1 MAEPEYKDTDLGVFA
16 GGEQSVNLADYKTTE
31 LSPATPKGAEINVGE
46 LPEITSQKAIPWHER
61 LGTDFKLTFTSDP
74 WEKARIIHKS
84 FPDRTELFQDTKTKE
99 PIIELDGHHF
109 VVNKAGMSAQD
120 LNDFVAEAGA
130 FIIPSILSGG
140 ASILARFGL
149 GAVTYG
155 AAELGRQFGTSLFGG
170 KPKDEAPVD
179 VQKVGG
185 TSLLGA
191 TTEAFL
197 PPVLKVGGRTLRKL
211 WPGGKAASTEAINK
225 VITAAASGDDKA
237 LQRALRAVKPSTA
250 SAAGDIPLTR
260 GQQTGSRS
268 DLETEAM
275 MRGSTGPY
283 GPGATRVIDAA
294 DARQM
299 AAIERG
305 AETLQGKVGAGTGFG
320 ESTSTAIGDRL
331 KSAIAQRES
340 TDHAAAAAQQ
350 EAQRTLLTEN
360 PALVPNYVMH
370 GGIDRILKIPGDRA
384 IRADMLNMMPDAT
397 QVLDRLRRMRRH
409 LRSGK
414 VSQANYAVV
423 NDFSRSLNKRI
434 SNVMAD
440 PARKEE
446 AALLL
451 EIKSRLTD
459 TIDTAMTKGLIYGD
473 PATIAAVKTGN
484 KAWSEYMKRFFP
496 RPKGRF
502 GEVDVAGQNLQK
514 ILGGETPERV
524 VGFFVN
530 VTRGA
535 PRKETGE
542 LFKRVQNIF
551 GKESEEI
558 KLIKDAVIYRMF
570 TNATQKGKAE
580 VTRTAIVKN
589 YFDFF
594 NKSKSLADTMFT
606 TQERDSIR
614 KFIGQVARTTPAEVP
629 INPSGSAHV
638 IARLLRDVGTGGL
651 VGRIT
656 GLAEGVP
663 MIGNV
668 GGAGY
673 AKTLAYVN
681 RLSSAPWGAMAVAG
695 MEKDRDSPAQ
705 RAVRG
710 TAGAASAFL
719 PQ

>member
-1 MAEPEYKDTDLGVFA
+1 MANSEYEFTPLGGDK
-16 GGEQSVNLADYKTTE
+16 GGNPINPDDYE
-31 LSPATPKGAEINVGE
+31 VVDLSPATPKGVETNIGE
-46 LPEITSQKAIPWHER
+46 LPEITEQTAIPWQER
-61 LGTDFKLTFTSDP
+61 LGTDFKLLFTSEP

-84 FPDRTELFQDTKTKE
+84 FPDRTELFQDTKTNE
-99 PIIELDGHHF
+99 PIIKLDNKHF

-120 LNDFVAEAGA
+120 LNVFVAEAGA

-149 GAVTYG
+149 GALTYG
-155 AAELGRQFGTSLFGG
+155 AAELGRQFGTTIFGG
-170 KPKDEAPVD
+170 KAEDDAPVD
-179 VQKVGG
+179 VQKVAA
-185 TSLLGA
+185 TSLLGG
-191 TTEAFL
+191 TTEALL
-197 PPVLKVGGRTLRKL
+197 PPVLKIGGRVLRKL
-211 WPGGKAASTEAINK
+211 WPGGKAASTKGTNT
-225 VITAAASGDDKA
+225 VITAAASGDGRA

-250 SAAGDIPLTR
+250 AAADVDIPLTR

-283 GPGATRVIDAA
+283 GPGATDVIDAA
-294 DARQM
+294 DASQM

-305 AETLQGKVGAGTGFG
+305 AEALQGRVGAGSGFG
-320 ESTSTAIGDRL
+320 ESVPTAIGTAL
-331 KSAIAQRES
+331 QSSIMQRES
-340 TDHAAAAAQQ
+340 TDRAAAVAKQ
-350 EAQRTLLTEN
+350 EAQKELLKSN

-370 GGIDRILKIPGDRA
+370 GGIDRILQIPGERA

-397 QVLDRLRRMRRH
+397 QVLDRLRRIRRH

-414 VSQANYAVV
+414 IFEANYAVV
-423 NDFSRSLNKRI
+423 NDFSRSLTKRI
-434 SNVMAD
+434 TNVMAD

-451 EIKSRLTD
+451 EIKSQLTD
-459 TIDTAMTKGLIYGD
+459 TVDTAMTRGLIQGD
-473 PATIAAVKTGN
+473 PATISAVKAGN
-484 KAWSEYMKRFFP
+484 KLWSEYMKRFFP
-496 RPKGRF
+496 LPKGRF
-502 GEVDVAGQNLQK
+502 GEVDVAGNNLLK
-514 ILGGETPERV
+514 ILGGESPEKV

-594 NKSKSLADTMFT
+594 NKSKSLADIMFT

-614 KFIGQVARTTPAEVP
+614 KFIGQVSRTVAAEVP

-651 VGRIT
+651 VGRIA
-656 GLAEGVP
+656 GLAKVP
-663 MIGNV
+663 VIANV

-681 RLSSAPWGAMAVAG
+681 RLSSAPWGALAVAG
-695 MEKDRDSPAQ
+695 MDKDRDSSAQ
-705 RAVRG
+705 RAVRA
-710 TAGAASAFL
+710 TAGAVESLL
-719 PQ
+719 P